1 MIGTNGWRKLNVL
14 EAIEFSKS
22 RVVELHRPQ
31 DDGFYESIRFTDG
44 ARLIARTGKARGEV
58 EFYAKEDR

>member
-22 RVVELHRPQ
+22 RVIEHHKPQ
-31 DDGFYESIRFTDG
+31 DDDFYETIKFTDG
-44 ARLIARTGKARGEV
+44 ARLVARPGKATGEV
-58 EFYAKEDR
+58 EFYAKEGE